1 MPVKERSPGRKFDLQ
16 ACSGISVTNPGYE
29 DFESEKPMQL
39 KGMMT
44 HEQDG
49 TVLSFTP
56 THDDNQNETITWGKE
71 QNTQG
76 QYCVQTTLL
85 VIVFLMSLAALI
97 LILLMLFGKIC
108 DKCDCSAGSLQA
120 KGQ

>member
-1 MPVKERSPGRKFDLQ
+1 MPIKERSPERKYDLQ
-16 ACSGISVTNPGYE
+16 AGSGISVTNPGYD

-56 THDDNQNETITWGKE
+56 TQDYNQNETITWGKE
-71 QNTQG
+71 HNTQG
-76 QYCVQTTLL
+76 PNCVQTTLL
-85 VIVFLMSLAALI
+85 IIVFLISLAALI
-97 LILLMLFGKIC
+97 LILLMLFGKIG
-108 DKCDCSAGSLQA
+108 DKCACSAASQQA

>member
-1 MPVKERSPGRKFDLQ
+1 MPIKQRSPDRKYDLQ
-16 ACSGISVTNPGYE
+16 AGSGISVTNPGY
-29 DFESEKPMQL
+29 DDLESEKPMQL

-56 THDDNQNETITWGKE
+56 TQDENQNETITWRKE
-71 QNTQG
+71 HNTQG
-76 QYCVQTTLL
+76 PNCVQTTLL
-85 VIVFLMSLAALI
+85 IIVLLISLAALI
-97 LILLMLFGKIC
+97 LILLMLFEKIG
-108 DKCDCSAGSLQA
+108 DKCDCSAASLQA